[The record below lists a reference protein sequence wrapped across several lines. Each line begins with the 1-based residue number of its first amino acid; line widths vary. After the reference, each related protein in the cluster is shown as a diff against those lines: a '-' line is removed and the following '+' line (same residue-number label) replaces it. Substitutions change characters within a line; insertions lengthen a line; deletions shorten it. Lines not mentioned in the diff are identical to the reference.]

1 MNVTP
6 QFCQTEQSYC
16 YILKL
21 LAETYV
27 QWPCKTSFSRHCMW
41 RLISECCF
49 WFAHGV
55 PFLFGHLQW
64 IMADLLFYF
73 LIGLRSISST
83 ARLSEISLWCGVTS
97 WKSFFYH
104 HWDHCDQIRSRKLRL
119 LHFVKQKLQ
128 RVSQNWLCYTI
139 QWLLKLVLQHCYD
152 ISFSQKFWRL
162 TLALAAQAQTVHP

>member
-1 MNVTP
+1 MQFPFVRPAWQEQPVYKINVMP
-6 QFCQTEQSYC
+6 QFCQTEQSHC

-55 PFLFGHLQW
+55 PFLFGRLQW
-64 IMADLLFYF
+64 IMADLLFHF
-73 LIGLRSISST
+73 LFGLRSISST

-97 WKSFFYH
+97 WKSFFIITVIVVTKSEVESSGFCFL
-104 HWDHCDQIRSRKLRL
+104 WNRSSKEFRKTDYVTQFNDRWNL
-119 LHFVKQKLQ
+119 F
-128 RVSQNWLCYTI
+128 CCTI
-139 QWLLKLVLQHCYD
+139 
-152 ISFSQKFWRL
+152 
-162 TLALAAQAQTVHP
+162 TT